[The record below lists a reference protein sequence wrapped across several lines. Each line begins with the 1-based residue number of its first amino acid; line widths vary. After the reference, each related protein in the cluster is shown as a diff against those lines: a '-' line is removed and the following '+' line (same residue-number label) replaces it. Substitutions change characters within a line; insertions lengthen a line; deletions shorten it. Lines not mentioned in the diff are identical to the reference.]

1 MSKLKQLKFYLDELE
16 YAYGLD
22 EAERLILLYS
32 CEKYNV
38 SCITMLTVDE
48 LLDILKEEVN
58 YLQDEL

>member
-1 MSKLKQLKFYLDELE
+1 MSKLKKIKFYLDELE

-22 EAERLILLYS
+22 ETERLVLYS

-48 LLDILKEEVN
+48 LLDILKNEVD